1 VTRIEGRGAA
11 CITIAFVVLFAVRTS
26 TAELKPA
33 TVAAFERYV
42 RATEAR
48 IAAEVQSDQRFL
60 HVDGLPDQVRRARL
74 GELAKGRLVIERL
87 RTEEDGKPLEAQDG
101 IIHHWLGVAFV
112 PGGTV
117 AGAVALLQDYN
128 RHAEIYQPAIAQ
140 SRVLEHNGDTF
151 RVFLRFFMKKVISV
165 TVNSEHVARFTG
177 VNAGRASSQIVSTRV
192 QEVRNAGTRSEQEL
206 PVGNDGGYL
215 WRINSYWRF
224 LERDAGVYI
233 QCESVSLSRDIPFGL
248 GWVVGPFVTSIPQES
263 LAFTLE
269 TTRKALAGRK

>member
-1 VTRIEGRGAA
+1 MLLAA
-11 CITIAFVVLFAVRTS
+11 RTS

-48 IAAEVQSDQRFL
+48 IATEVQSDQRFL
-60 HVDGLPDQVRRARL
+60 YVDGLPDAIRRARL
-74 GELAKGRLVIERL
+74 GELAGGRLMIERL
-87 RTEEDGKPLEAQDG
+87 RTEENGKPLDAPDG

-117 AGAVALLQDYN
+117 AAAVALLQDYD
-128 RHAEIYQPAIAQ
+128 RHAEIYKPAIAQ
-140 SRVLEHNGDTF
+140 SRILEHSGDTF

-165 TVNSEHVARFTG
+165 TVNSEHAARFTR
-177 VNAGRASSQIVSTRV
+177 VNADRAYSQIVSTRV
-192 QEVRNAGTRSEQEL
+192 QELRNAGTRSEQEL

-224 LERDAGVYI
+224 LERDGGVYI

-248 GWVVGPFVTSIPQES
+248 GWVVGPFVTSIPEES
-263 LAFTLE
+263 LAFTLQ
-269 TTRKALAGRK
+269 TTREALVKK